1 MAIAID
7 GSVAPDFLPAMPC
20 GGVPV
25 FDDASGY
32 AYRCDKCNAVIGSV
46 AQPKRCVEINRS
58 ARSSEKTT
66 GL

>member
-7 GSVAPDFLPAMPC
+7 GSVAADFLPEMPC

-25 FDDASGY
+25 FDKGSGY

-46 AQPKRCVEINRS
+46 AQPKHCVETNRS
-58 ARSSEKTT
+58 MRTPEKA
-66 GL
+66 L